1 MIELGAFMIVGFI
14 FMIWFVIQ
22 WIRIDNKMLTKKE
35 EWKDNPK
42 WNWD

>member
-1 MIELGAFMIVGFI
+1 MIELGAFVIVGFV
-14 FMIWFVIQ
+14 FMIWFVAQ
-22 WIRIDNKMLTKKE
+22 WIKIDNQILAKKE

>member
-1 MIELGAFMIVGFI
+1 MIELGAFVLVGFV

-22 WIRIDNKMLTKKE
+22 WIRIDNQMLKKKE
-35 EWKDNPK
+35 EWTEQPK